1 MSDRDQL
8 LLPLLSSPRFGRE
21 DFLVGRANDA
31 AFAYIERW
39 PRWLAPAVVIAGPE
53 GSGKTHL
60 AAIFAAKVKS
70 SQMGTGW
77 RQDFTTKQEDGEAQ
91 SASPAHA
98 TLLRGDHLD
107 PAAVP
112 GLSRAKALV
121 LEDCDRFP
129 PDEVALFHLINLARE
144 TGLFIVMTAR
154 TAPDGWGIRTPDLL
168 SRLRLQP
175 LLELHEPDDALL
187 GALFVKHFS
196 DRQISVEAN
205 VVTYA
210 MARIERSYAAVQ
222 SLVAA
227 LDRHSLIRKKPVT
240 RALVAEVLGDAA
252 MQDDGSTPE
261 TRS

>member
-1 MSDRDQL
+1 MKTPDQL
-8 LLPLLSSPRFGRE
+8 VLPLGGAPRFGRE

-39 PRWLAPAVVIAGPE
+39 PRWLASAAVLVGPE
-53 GSGKTHL
+53 GSGKSHL
-60 AAIFAAKVKS
+60 AAVFAA
-70 SQMGTGW
+70 
-77 RQDFTTKQEDGEAQ
+77 
-91 SASPAHA
+91 ASNA

-107 PAAVP
+107 RDAVP
-112 GLSRAKALV
+112 FLAKGKALV

-144 TGLFIVMTAR
+144 TGLFIVLTAR
-154 TAPDGWGIRTPDLL
+154 LAPDLWGLKTPDLL

-196 DRQISVEAN
+196 DRQIMVEAN

-210 MARIERSYAAVQ
+210 MARIERSYASVQ
-222 SLVAA
+222 RLVAA
-227 LDRHSLIRKKPVT
+227 LDQQSLVRKRPVT
-240 RALVAEVLGDAA
+240 RALAAEILEGADAH
-252 MQDDGSTPE
+252 QTPQK
-261 TRS
+261 